1 MRPLRDL
8 PGHKAPIWCVAFS
21 PDGKKALSAGGYP
34 KVKDGGKVEYEDCAV
49 HVWDVAKMQELSR
62 FNGHTS
68 EVKYVTFLPDGRHVL
83 SVALGVNASVS
94 VWEATNPNTDARR
107 LPDEAV
113 RGATAVTSSADG
125 RYLLVGTPRASKLLD
140 LETSQE
146 LQTFKGRF
154 GFVSGVALSRDAKYA
169 LTTVSSNDGSKTV
182 ISMHLWDV
190 ATGRELRRYP
200 KHPSQVERLAFT
212 PDGQYILSAYENGTI
227 YVWETGIKPGK
238 P

>member
-1 MRPLRDL
+1 
-8 PGHKAPIWCVAFS
+8 
-21 PDGKKALSAGGYP
+21 
-34 KVKDGGKVEYEDCAV
+34 
-49 HVWDVAKMQELSR
+49 
-62 FNGHTS
+62 
-68 EVKYVTFLPDGRHVL
+68 
-83 SVALGVNASVS
+83 
-94 VWEATNPNTDARR
+94 

-146 LQTFKGRF
+146 LQSFKGRF
-154 GFVSGVALSRDAKYA
+154 GFVSAVALSRDAKYA
-169 LTTVSSNDGSKTV
+169 LTTVSSSDGSKTV

-200 KHPSQVERLAFT
+200 KHPSQVERIAFT
-212 PDGQYILSAYENGTI
+212 PDGQYILSTYENGTI